1 MTGCG
6 VRARSR
12 SGFFRGGTE
21 PLDFPARR
29 RSLLEAYPEL
39 RFPIPPLEAG
49 RCVVERQK
57 VMTAG

>member
-12 SGFFRGGTE
+12 LGFFGGGTE
-21 PLDFPARR
+21 VFGFLARR
-29 RSLLEAYPEL
+29 RSLLEAYPES

-49 RCVVERQK
+49 CCVVERRR
-57 VMTAG
+57 